1 MAMWVLLIIDVCPAG
16 TNLQALIDAQA
27 QSKFDVKSQIVLV
40 LSNRKAAYGLTRA
53 ANANPPIPT
62 AYLALQPWLK
72 ANPGRTRDDY
82 DVEVAKIVLKAQPDL
97 VVLAGW
103 MHVFGDGFLNLL
115 SGSGTPSDSS
125 ASAPA
130 SSGASGEDIK
140 YPIPVIN
147 LHPALPGAFDG
158 ANALDRAWDSYKKGE
173 IDKTGVM
180 VHQVVRKVDA
190 GQPIIVQEIP
200 FREDETKEQFEERLH
215 GTEWKVIVAATNIV
229 LKERW
234 TKWQTS

>member
-1 MAMWVLLIIDVCPAG
+1 
-16 TNLQALIDAQA
+16 LIDAQS
-27 QSKFDVKSQIVLV
+27 QSKFDIQSQIVLV

-53 ANANPPIPT
+53 ANATPPIPT

-72 ANPGRTRDDY
+72 THPGHTRDDY
-82 DVEVAKIVLKAQPDL
+82 DVEVAKLVLDARPDL
-97 VVLAGW
+97 IVLAGW

-115 SGSGTPSDSS
+115 AGNLESISSDYS
-125 ASAPA
+125 PPN
-130 SSGASGEDIK
+130 GLK

-158 ANALDRAWDSYKKGE
+158 ANALDRAWDAFKRGE

-180 VHQVVRKVDA
+180 VHKVVRQVDA
-190 GQPIIVQEIP
+190 GQPILVQEIP
-200 FREDETKEQFEERLH
+200 FKEDETKEQFEERLH
-215 GTEWKVIVAATNIV
+215 ATEWKVIEAATNTV

-234 TKWQTS
+234 DSLNRT

>member
-1 MAMWVLLIIDVCPAG
+1 M
-16 TNLQALIDAQA
+16 IDAQS

-53 ANANPPIPT
+53 ANAPPPVGPIPT

-72 ANPGRTRDDY
+72 AHPGRTRDDY
-82 DVEVAKIVLKAQPDL
+82 DVEVAKIVLNAQPDL

-103 MHVFGDGFLNLL
+103 MHVLGDGFLNLL
-115 SGSGTPSDSS
+115 AGNLEAASTGEYSPPSGL
-125 ASAPA
+125 
-130 SSGASGEDIK
+130 K
-140 YPIPVIN
+140 YPIPSIN

-158 ANALDRAWDSYKKGE
+158 ANALDRAWDAFKKGE

-180 VHQVVRKVDA
+180 VHRVVRQVDA
-190 GQPIIVQEIP
+190 GQPILIQEIP
-200 FREDETKEQFEERLH
+200 FREEETKEQFEERLH
-215 GTEWKVIVAATNIV
+215 ATEWKVIVAASNTV

-234 TKWQTS
+234 DSLNRDK